1 MGALALLA
9 GCRTVTRLR
18 QGLEFSVVN
27 ERLIIRGEISART
40 AAAFA
45 DVLKQN
51 PQVSTIVLQHITRVT
66 DVPAVFAIGRL
77 IRARGLH
84 TVLQSDSD
92 IHAEAGFMFLA
103 GVERRM
109 VAGAQIG
116 LGSWTA
122 RDFSRAPDFA
132 GASEYTVEMLGS
144 DAFYLFALR
153 KGPSDGIYVMTEDEI
168 AQFGLLTAPV
178 QRFE

>member
-1 MGALALLA
+1 MGALALVA
-9 GCRTVTRLR
+9 GCGTVTRLQ

-51 PQVSTIVLQHITRVT
+51 PQVSVIVLQHITRVT
-66 DVPAVFAIGRL
+66 DVPAVFAIGRM

-84 TVLQSDSD
+84 TALQSDSD
-92 IHAEAGFMFLA
+92 IHAEAVFMFLA

-153 KGPSDGIYVMTEDEI
+153 NGPSDGIYVMTEDEI

>member
-1 MGALALLA
+1 M
-9 GCRTVTRLR
+9 TRLR

-27 ERLIIRGEISART
+27 ERLIVRGEVSIRT
-40 AAAFA
+40 PAAFA
-45 DVLKQN
+45 DVMDQN
-51 PQVSTIVLQHITRVT
+51 PQVSVVVLQQVKSVT
-66 DVPAVFAIGRL
+66 NVRAVLEIGRM
-77 IRARGLH
+77 IRERG
-84 TVLQSDSD
+84 VNVALQSDSD
-92 IHAEAGFMFLA
+92 IHAEAVFLFMA
-103 GVERRM
+103 GVERSM

-116 LGSWTA
+116 LGRWIE
-122 RDFSRAPDFA
+122 RDFSRSPDF
-132 GASEYTVEMLGS
+132 GGIREYSVEMLGS